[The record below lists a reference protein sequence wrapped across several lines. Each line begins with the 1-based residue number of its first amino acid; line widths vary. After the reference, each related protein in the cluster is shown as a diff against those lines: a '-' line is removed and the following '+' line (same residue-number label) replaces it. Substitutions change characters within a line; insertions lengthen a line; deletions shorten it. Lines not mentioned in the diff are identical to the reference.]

1 MVECNISF
9 NYLKEYNLCEE
20 FLSLLSQQ
28 HTGVSL
34 DILEEMILMSNIEIE
49 NMDLSNNDIIYCTL
63 RDGITIDDRHYEFLT
78 FSASQLR
85 DHSCW
90 FFHQLAIQLLIK
102 VRDWMVNFSTN
113 KSVHS
118 KMCLNGPVFSSTRA
132 IQKLPIDDII
142 EIPDIVRNGFT
153 FQFVLEVIRGSTFIS
168 PYLNRQAI
176 KLLSALGIP
185 DEDKMLESEHTALDF
200 LQRNVDEYGISI
212 SLAGLVKAGF
222 LRRAF
227 LLGVLDVTEILQEN
241 QIYCYLDGDDFTYCT
256 MNYEAQKSR
265 MVGNVTMKDIKTF
278 FISKTG
284 TPPEIPPVLRAKNF
298 DQRLYVDGYE
308 ESLDDVRNFKIK
320 KDGTTR
326 KIKERYL
333 LETETIRTHQE
344 ILREKKTGITGCNR
358 TNRLILSLILSLI
371 LYNRSQNMLAGLL
384 SFASPRTIDVYEP

>member
-34 DILEEMILMSNIEIE
+34 DILEGIFYSRKKKIYEPLTYLRSELPPCLIYQV
-49 NMDLSNNDIIYCTL
+49 YCTL

-153 FQFVLEVIRGSTFIS
+153 L
-168 PYLNRQAI
+168 
-176 KLLSALGIP
+176 
-185 DEDKMLESEHTALDF
+185 
-200 LQRNVDEYGISI
+200 
-212 SLAGLVKAGF
+212 
-222 LRRAF
+222 
-227 LLGVLDVTEILQEN
+227 
-241 QIYCYLDGDDFTYCT
+241 
-256 MNYEAQKSR
+256 
-265 MVGNVTMKDIKTF
+265 
-278 FISKTG
+278 
-284 TPPEIPPVLRAKNF
+284 
-298 DQRLYVDGYE
+298 
-308 ESLDDVRNFKIK
+308 
-320 KDGTTR
+320 
-326 KIKERYL
+326 
-333 LETETIRTHQE
+333 
-344 ILREKKTGITGCNR
+344 
-358 TNRLILSLILSLI
+358 
-371 LYNRSQNMLAGLL
+371 
-384 SFASPRTIDVYEP
+384 

>member
-212 SLAGLVKAGF
+212 SLAGLEETFKKKAKIRVDKEAF
-222 LRRAF
+222 LLSVLDVAKILRENQIYWAF

-241 QIYCYLDGDDFTYCT
+241 QIYCYLDGDDFTYQ
-256 MNYEAQKSR
+256 NIFRKLYLFRQLWYDQERSLAKA
-265 MVGNVTMKDIKTF
+265 DF
-278 FISKTG
+278 FEISKTG

-308 ESLDDVRNFKIK
+308 ESLDDVRK
-320 KDGTTR
+320 
-326 KIKERYL
+326 
-333 LETETIRTHQE
+333 
-344 ILREKKTGITGCNR
+344 LRR
-358 TNRLILSLILSLI
+358 
-371 LYNRSQNMLAGLL
+371 
-384 SFASPRTIDVYEP
+384 